1 MSFTPNGGPNDTRL
15 RRGLIG
21 LVEAGK
27 PPQKPIEVLT
37 ATYEGSN
44 HIVKKQTGAAC
55 VNGID
60 KWWIETSCGL
70 KLVVPAG
77 AKDKHVPSCIVCI
90 AEG

>member
-1 MSFTPNGGPNDTRL
+1 MSMTPSGPHDSRL

-27 PPQKPIEVLT
+27 PPTKPLEVFN
-37 ATYEGSN
+37 AEYDGAN
-44 HIVKKQTGAAC
+44 HIVKKQTGAVC

-60 KWWIETSCGL
+60 KWWVETSCGL
-70 KLVVPAG
+70 KLVVPMG
-77 AKDKHVPSCIVCI
+77 AKGTPVISCIMCF